1 QGPASSAGTLLSG
14 YDCVVPQ
21 TLTPGQPIIFQQGNG
36 NLGAGVTTSGQA
48 FNSFV
53 IQQGAYQMQLSGFGF
68 AQPSNPPLSGLQ
80 MSIGLVSPPQGTGPM
95 WSGVEDTAGLL
106 DATPATKLFNI
117 STANTVIQFIFN
129 GAGNASQQASSIGIG
144 VGASCNL
151 VITRVNSSGWDLQ
164 LNNKF

>member
-1 QGPASSAGTLLSG
+1 TLGNASTCSL
-14 YDCVVPQ
+14 
-21 TLTPGQPIIFQQGNG
+21 
-36 NLGAGVTTSGQA
+36 
-48 FNSFV
+48 
-53 IQQGAYQMQLSGFGF
+53 IQQGPYQMHFSGFGF

-80 MSIGLVSPPQGTGPM
+80 MSIGLVSTPQGTGPI

-106 DATPATKLFNI
+106 DVTPATKLVNI

-144 VGASCNL
+144 VGASFNL
-151 VITRVNSSGWDLQ
+151 VITRVNSSGLDLQ